1 MTVETDEQLQRLK
14 AIGRICAVGL
24 RKMLAAAAPGISTR
38 ELDDL
43 GRSYLNS
50 RGAQSAPEVMYQF
63 PGATCISVTPVIAHG
78 IPGDYVLKTGD
89 LIHIDVSAE
98 KDGYFADTGA
108 SMQVGKRTKD
118 VTALLEATKA
128 TLKKTLAAAKAGV
141 LISELGRTMQ
151 SEARAHGYNTI
162 AELASHGIGRKLH
175 EYPSDVLNVPNP
187 RDKRVLTEGLVLAL
201 EPFLTAGSG
210 RITEER
216 DGWSLRTLDRSI
228 AAQFEHTIVITQGK
242 PIILTQA

>member
-1 MTVETDEQLQRLK
+1 MTVESDEQLQALR
-14 AIGRICAVGL
+14 AIGKICAATL
-24 RKMLAAAAPGISTR
+24 RKMMAAAKPGMTTR
-38 ELDDL
+38 ELDEL
-43 GRSYLNS
+43 GRGFLEAQ
-50 RGAQSAPEVMYQF
+50 GAASAPEVMYQF
-63 PGATCISVTPVIAHG
+63 PGATCISVAPVIAHG
-78 IPGDYVLKTGD
+78 VPGEYVLQAGD

-108 SMQVGKRTKD
+108 SMQVGKKIPD
-118 VTALLEATKA
+118 ISALLEATKE
-128 TLKKTLAAAKAGV
+128 TLKKTLATAKAGV

-151 SEARAHGYNTI
+151 SEARKRGYNTI

-201 EPFLTAGSG
+201 EPFLAVGSG
-210 RITEER
+210 RITEES
-216 DGWSLRTLDRSI
+216 DGWSLRTRDRAI